1 MPTIVVGTENGTDIN
16 LWFEDHG
23 SGRPVV
29 LVHGFPLNGRS
40 WERQTTALLRA
51 GHRVITYD
59 RRGYGLSDQ
68 PTTGYDYDTFTAD
81 LHTLLEHLDVR
92 DAGLVGHSMG
102 TGEVIRYLATHGTGR
117 VAKGVLIATIPP
129 FLLKTDD
136 NPEGLDGLVFE
147 DAKAF
152 ADRDRY
158 AYLAQTLQDFYRP
171 DLIGTARSSPE
182 AIQASYE
189 VSTGSSAWATQACID
204 SWLTDFRPDVAKVA
218 AQGVP
223 MMLIHGTADLNSP
236 CEATGARLPA
246 LLPGL
251 EFIKVDGAPH
261 LLPWTHP
268 EVVNPALL
276 RFCGQ

>member
-40 WERQTTALLRA
+40 WERQTTSLLRA

-92 DAGLVGHSMG
+92 DAVLVGHSMG

-171 DLIGTARSSPE
+171 DLIGTDRSSPE

-223 MMLIHGTADLNSP
+223 MMLIHGTADLNTP
-236 CEATGARLPA
+236 FEATGARLPA

>member
-1 MPTIVVGTENGTDIN
+1 MPTIAVGTDNGTDIN
-16 LWFEDHG
+16 LWYEDHG
-23 SGRPVV
+23 AGRPVV

-92 DAGLVGHSMG
+92 DAVLVGHSMG

-147 DAKAF
+147 DAKAS

-171 DLIGTARSSPE
+171 DLIGTDRSSPE

-223 MMLIHGTADLNSP
+223 MMLIHGTADLNTP
-236 CEATGARLPA
+236 FEATGARLPA